1 MVQEIA
7 ADLGNS
13 MQEIATGLV
22 YSMQEIST
30 GLVYA
35 DVIQQINMVYNCGSI
50 SNSIILCFS
59 SFVSFIL
66 YAA

>member
-35 DVIQQINMVYNCGSI
+35 DVIQQINMVYNYGLI
-50 SNSIILCFS
+50 SNAII
-59 SFVSFIL
+59 
-66 YAA
+66 